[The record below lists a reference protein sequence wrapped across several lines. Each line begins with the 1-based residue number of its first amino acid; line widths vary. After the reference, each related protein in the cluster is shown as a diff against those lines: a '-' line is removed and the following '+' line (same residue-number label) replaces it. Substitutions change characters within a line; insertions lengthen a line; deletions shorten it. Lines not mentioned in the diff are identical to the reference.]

1 MARRIAHRVAGTG
14 RPGPDELLR
23 SGLEVLNVGIA
34 VFDRDL
40 TLVAC
45 NEAFGE
51 LRGYPAALCR
61 PGTAMAELL
70 RFNAERGDYGPGD
83 VEKHVRSR
91 LQRVR
96 KFEPHEL
103 EYQLATGRILNIRY
117 HPIGGDGLL
126 LSFYDM
132 TETRRAE
139 AALRES
145 EARYALVEQ
154 AATEGIY
161 EWLIDKSELHASPR
175 MKQLFGFSAGKVDSR
190 NWGWNARVH
199 PDDFER
205 YKAALRDHFKGRSET
220 YECEYRVRDES
231 GHYRW
236 ILDRGVCV
244 RNENGRAVRLVGA
257 ISDVTEHVRRETELA
272 EKTAILESTLENMD
286 QGISMVDGELKVI
299 AFNRRFL
306 ELLDFPAER
315 FKRGYHMAEAFRY
328 NAERGEYGPGDVETL
343 VQERIELAKRF
354 ESHHFERTRPDGTVI
369 EIHGRP
375 LPNKGG
381 FVTTYTDITARKMAE
396 QKLLAAQEDAER
408 ARRQLVDAI
417 EAISEGIV
425 LFDQEDRVILCNSN
439 YRRYFA
445 DAAGED
451 VANMVQPGALFWDFL
466 RAAHGRGMLP
476 NIAPD
481 EIAAYIKKRKKMR
494 RNPSGSVEQHLRDGR
509 WLQISERKTADGGIA
524 SVYTDITKLKQ
535 REVELD
541 EKTAELEA
549 LSSKLSK
556 YLSPQVYSSIFSGAQ
571 SVEIASKRKKLTVF
585 FSDIAGFTETTDSLE
600 SEELTGLLN
609 QYLTEMSKI
618 ALEHGATIDKFVGDA
633 IMLFFGDPDS
643 KGVKGDAAAC
653 VAMAIAMQRRMAEL
667 QSEWR
672 DRGVE
677 EPFRLRIG
685 INTGYCT
692 VGNFGSEDRMD
703 YTIVGNEVNLAA
715 RLQSHA
721 DLGGIL
727 LANETHS
734 LVKDIVLA
742 EEGEALTVKGFAKP
756 VRTYRV
762 VGLTDDLAEEGR
774 VIRRNADGL
783 TLVIDRERLTPKAKA
798 KAIVALE
805 EALQELKNSK
815 ATGRR
820 KARKT
825 TPRPR

>member
-381 FVTTYTDITARKMAE
+381 FVTTYTDITERVN
-396 QKLLAAQEDAER
+396 AER
-408 ARRQLVDAI
+408 AIRKQNQALDTFAQMVAHDLKSLITTINGYSGLLKESIHNDTAEKRDELLDTIIDAGFQMSDIITELLLLARVRREDVRTEPVPMLPAIKAALKRLQPRVEELGARIALPPELPVVHGHTRWLEEVWYNLASNALAYGGPSPVVEIGHTSGEDGSIRFWIKDEGQGLSAEQVRQLMEPV
-417 EAISEGIV
+417 EGT
-425 LFDQEDRVILCNSN
+425 S
-439 YRRYFA
+439 YSW
-445 DAAGED
+445 
-451 VANMVQPGALFWDFL
+451 VQG
-466 RAAHGRGMLP
+466 HGLG
-476 NIAPD
+476 
-481 EIAAYIKKRKKMR
+481 
-494 RNPSGSVEQHLRDGR
+494 
-509 WLQISERKTADGGIA
+509 
-524 SVYTDITKLKQ
+524 
-535 REVELD
+535 
-541 EKTAELEA
+541 
-549 LSSKLSK
+549 
-556 YLSPQVYSSIFSGAQ
+556 
-571 SVEIASKRKKLTVF
+571 LTVVRNILEKLDSALHVECLEGDGCK
-585 FSDIAGFTETTDSLE
+585 FSFH
-600 SEELTGLLN
+600 LLSV
-609 QYLTEMSKI
+609 Q
-618 ALEHGATIDKFVGDA
+618 
-633 IMLFFGDPDS
+633 
-643 KGVKGDAAAC
+643 
-653 VAMAIAMQRRMAEL
+653 Q
-667 QSEWR
+667 
-672 DRGVE
+672 
-677 EPFRLRIG
+677 
-685 INTGYCT
+685 
-692 VGNFGSEDRMD
+692 
-703 YTIVGNEVNLAA
+703 
-715 RLQSHA
+715 
-721 DLGGIL
+721 
-727 LANETHS
+727 
-734 LVKDIVLA
+734 
-742 EEGEALTVKGFAKP
+742 
-756 VRTYRV
+756 
-762 VGLTDDLAEEGR
+762 
-774 VIRRNADGL
+774 
-783 TLVIDRERLTPKAKA
+783 
-798 KAIVALE
+798 
-805 EALQELKNSK
+805 
-815 ATGRR
+815 
-820 KARKT
+820 
-825 TPRPR
+825 